1 MKVPTMRIALLAATI
16 AASTAAS
23 AHDRQPK
30 VCLVTFES
38 AAARAAQDERD
49 VVGAR
54 YMPLATAILLERR
67 TDDVSDIYTFGPDH
81 HSGPGID
88 FSYDGTGTRHMCKDL
103 AELAE
108 GADWDD

>member
-1 MKVPTMRIALLAATI
+1 MRIALLAAAL
-16 AASTAAS
+16 AASPPAG
-23 AHDRQPK
+23 AHERPPK

-54 YMPLATAILLERR
+54 YVPLATAIKLESR
-67 TDDVSDIYTFGPDH
+67 TDDVSDIYTFGPGRYG
-81 HSGPGID
+81 GPGID
-88 FSYDGTGTRHMCKDL
+88 FSYDGTGTRYMCKDL